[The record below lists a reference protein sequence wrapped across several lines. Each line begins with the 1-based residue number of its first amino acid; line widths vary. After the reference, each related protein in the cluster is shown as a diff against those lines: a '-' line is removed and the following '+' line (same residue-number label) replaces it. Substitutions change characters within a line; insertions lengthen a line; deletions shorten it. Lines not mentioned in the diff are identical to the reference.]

1 MKQTALFIT
10 ASAFGLMTAFS
21 SAFAQD
27 DKGKKDKKDEAP
39 KTIEAFVEDFER
51 MDGLFPI
58 YKDGETGAL
67 YMEFDAGD
75 FGQEYIYHVYTENGS
90 PQIGLFRG
98 SFRDNRIVSINKR
111 YDKIEFSAENTSFTF
126 DEDSALKRA
135 EDANITRAPLAVSKI
150 VAKSGEGNSERFLI
164 DFGAV
169 VSSETLNQIT
179 PWVSPASKP
188 GQRFSLGKLSKEKTR
203 ITKARNYP
211 ENTDVIVEY
220 VFDNPQPKNFGNS
233 SITDA
238 RAVAVTMQHTFLAI
252 PENDFASRED
262 DFRVGFFTDQS
273 TNLTSDSYTPYADVI
288 NRWNL
293 VKKDPGAA
301 LSDPVEPITWW
312 IENTTPIEL
321 RDLIRSAALEWN
333 TAFEA
338 AGFSNAIAVEVQPD
352 DADWDAGDVRYN
364 VLRWTSSPTP
374 PFGGYGPS
382 FTNPRTGQILGAD
395 IMLEYV
401 FLTNRLKSSQI
412 FEEAALPASF
422 DDHAHGHVFDSP
434 ALPHLS
440 EQFCQAG
447 AHLQHQMMMG
457 SAMLQAQGATDVEVS
472 EMLEDGLRYLIIH
485 EIGHTL
491 GLTHNMR
498 ASSTIPLESLPAAR
512 IVAGSIMDYP
522 AINIASEGE
531 TQGAYSLETPG
542 PYDIWAISYG
552 YTPSQ
557 PQAEGLLARS
567 TEPALA
573 YGNDADDM
581 RAPGRH
587 IDPRVMIGDLS
598 DDTVG
603 WARKRVDLI
612 DSSLAK
618 LPESFEKSGQS
629 YDALRTSYLILTGQR
644 ATAFNVASRFIGGVY
659 NNRALIGQNGAG
671 TPFEPVPVA
680 TQKAAL
686 RLLAEKLFAPDAFET
701 GEDVANRLQAKRR
714 GFEHG
719 STNEDPKLHS
729 RALAVQRNVFNHIL
743 HPAVLTRM
751 TDARRYGGNYP
762 VATYMKD
769 LTSAVFDRDP
779 GGNVNTYR
787 QNLQIEYVNRLINVA
802 KGQGI
807 PSRPT
812 PGGGTAPVNYD
823 SVARSAALS
832 SLMGIKQSLRRP
844 RGNDETRAHHQHI
857 LFLIKKFEEN

>member
-1 MKQTALFIT
+1 MKRSSLFIT
-10 ASAFGLMTAFS
+10 ASAFGLLSVFS
-21 SAFAQD
+21 TAFAQD
-27 DKGKKDKKDEAP
+27 KKDKEDDKP
-39 KTIEAFVEDFER
+39 KTIEAFVKDFDK

-98 SFRDNRIVSINKR
+98 AFRDNRIISIHKR
-111 YDKIEFSAENTSFTF
+111 YDKIEISAENTSFTF
-126 DEDSALKRA
+126 DEGSALKRA

-150 VAKSGEGNSERFLI
+150 VAKSGAGQTERFLI

-188 GQRFSLGKLSKEKTR
+188 GQRFALGKLSKDKTR

-220 VFDNPQPKNFGNS
+220 VFDNPQPKNYGNP
-233 SITDA
+233 SITDP

-252 PENDFASRED
+252 PENDFSSRED

-312 IENTTPIEL
+312 IENTTPVEL
-321 RDLIRSAALEWN
+321 RELIRAAALEWN

-352 DADWDAGDVRYN
+352 DAAWDAGDVRYN

-412 FEEAALPASF
+412 FEEAALPAAF
-422 DDHAHGHVFDSP
+422 DEHAFESP
-434 ALPHLS
+434 ALAHLS
-440 EQFCQAG
+440 EQFCHAG
-447 AHLQHQMMMG
+447 AHLQHQMMTG

-472 EMLEDGLRYLIIH
+472 DMLEDGLRYLIIH

-498 ASSTIPLESLPAAR
+498 ASSTIPLDSLPAAR

-522 AINIASEGE
+522 ALNIAADGE

-552 YTPSQ
+552 YTPSDT
-557 PQAEGLLARS
+557 QAEALLSRS

-603 WARKRVDLI
+603 WARQRVDLI
-612 DSSLAK
+612 DAALEK
-618 LPESFEKSGQS
+618 LPESFETNGES
-629 YDALRTSYLILTGQR
+629 YDALRTSYLILTGSR

-659 NNRALIGQNGAG
+659 NNRALIGQDGAS
-671 TPFEPVPVA
+671 TPFEPVPIA

-686 RLLAEKLFAPDAFET
+686 GFLAEKLFAPDAFEK
-701 GEDVANRLQAKRR
+701 GEAVANRLQAKRR
-714 GFEHG
+714 GFAHG
-719 STNEDPKLHS
+719 STNEDPKLHA
-729 RALAVQRNVFNHIL
+729 RALGMQRNVFNHIL

-751 TDARRYGGNYP
+751 TDARRYGGDYS

-769 LTSAVFDRDP
+769 LTNAVFIGDP

-787 QNLQIEYVNRLINVA
+787 QNLQIEYVNRLLNIA

-807 PSRPT
+807 PARPT
-812 PGGGTAPVNYD
+812 PTGGTAPINYD

-832 SLMGIKQSLRRP
+832 SLMNIKQSLRRP
-844 RGNDETRAHHQHI
+844 RGNDETRAHQQHI

>member
-1 MKQTALFIT
+1 MKRTSLFIT
-10 ASAFGLMTAFS
+10 ASAFGLLSVFS
-21 SAFAQD
+21 TAFAQD
-27 DKGKKDKKDEAP
+27 EKSKKDKEDDKP
-39 KTIEAFVEDFER
+39 KTIEAFVEDFDK
-51 MDGLFPI
+51 MDGLFPV
-58 YKDGETGAL
+58 YTDPETGAL

-111 YDKIEFSAENTSFTF
+111 YNKIEISAENTSFTF

-150 VAKSGEGNSERFLI
+150 VAQSGAGKNERFLI

-188 GQRFSLGKLSKEKTR
+188 GQQFSLGKLSKEKTR

-220 VFDNPQPKNFGNS
+220 VFDNPQPKNYGNP

-238 RAVAVTMQHTFLAI
+238 RAVAVTMQHTFLAL
-252 PENDFASRED
+252 PEDEFKPRND

-293 VKKDPGAA
+293 VKKNPDADM
-301 LSDPVEPITWW
+301 SDPVEPITWW
-312 IENTTPIEL
+312 IENTTPVEL
-321 RDLIRSAALEWN
+321 RELITSAALEWN

-338 AGFSNAIAVEVQPD
+338 AGISNALEVKVQPD
-352 DADWDAGDVRYN
+352 DADWDAGDIRYN

-401 FLTNRLKSSQI
+401 FLTNRLRSSQI
-412 FEEAALPASF
+412 FEEAALPATF
-422 DDHAHGHVFDSP
+422 ETPAFESP
-434 ALPHLS
+434 VLPHLS

-447 AHLQHQMMMG
+447 AHLQHQMMAG
-457 SAMLQAQGATDVEVS
+457 AAVLQAQGATDVEVG

-498 ASSTIPLESLPAAR
+498 ASSTIPLEDLPATR
-512 IVAGSIMDYP
+512 TVAGSIMDYP
-522 AINIASEGE
+522 ALNIAADGQ

-542 PYDIWAISYG
+542 PYDIWAIAYG
-552 YTPSQ
+552 YTPSEQ
-557 PQAEGLLARS
+557 EADALLARS

-598 DDTVG
+598 DDPVG
-603 WARKRVDLI
+603 WARQRIDLVDAALE
-612 DSSLAK
+612 K
-618 LPESFEKSGQS
+618 LPDSFEKNGDT

-644 ATAFNVASRFIGGVY
+644 ATALNITSRQIGGVY
-659 NNRALIGQNGAG
+659 NNRALIGQDGAG
-671 TPFEPVPVA
+671 TPFEPVPLA

-686 RLLAEKLFAPDAFET
+686 RLLADELFAPDAFET
-701 GEDVANRLQAKRR
+701 GEDIANRLQAKRR
-714 GFEHG
+714 GFTHG
-719 STNEDPKLHS
+719 AFNEDPKLHS
-729 RALAVQRNVFNHIL
+729 RALGVQRNVFNHIM
-743 HPAVLTRM
+743 HPSVLTRM

-762 VATYMKD
+762 VATYLKD
-769 LTSAVFDRDP
+769 LTNAVFNGDP

-787 QNLQIEYVNRLINVA
+787 QNLQIEYVNRLLRVA
-802 KGQGI
+802 KGQGV

-812 PGGGTAPVNYD
+812 PGGASAPVNYD

-832 SLMGIKQSLRRP
+832 SLMSIKKNLIRP
-844 RGNDETRAHHQHI
+844 RGNAETRAHQEHI
-857 LFLIKKFEEN
+857 LFLIKKFEES